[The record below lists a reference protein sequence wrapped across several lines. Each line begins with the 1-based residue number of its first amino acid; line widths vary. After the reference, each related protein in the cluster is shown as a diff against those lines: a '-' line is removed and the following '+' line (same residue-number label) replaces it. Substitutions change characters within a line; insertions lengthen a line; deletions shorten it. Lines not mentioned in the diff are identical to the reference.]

1 MKIKEIFG
9 DLAARVVFHMEAAPV
24 GLKCSFKI
32 FVLTEPELIE
42 QLKKKDRSAF
52 KTIVDTWQD
61 MVFNTAIGI
70 LQNAEDAED
79 VTQETFIQVF
89 ESIATFKG
97 ESKFSTWV
105 YRITVSKAMDHIRRK
120 KRKKRFAFIQSLYG
134 KDDRPVID
142 PPDFFHPGVS
152 MENKENAAVL
162 FKAMEKLPANQKT
175 AFILNKVEGLSY
187 SEIGDIMKLSESA
200 VDALL
205 QRAKGNLKK
214 ILHEY
219 YESLNKN

>member
-1 MKIKEIFG
+1 MIE
-9 DLAARVVFHMEAAPV
+9 
-24 GLKCSFKI
+24 
-32 FVLTEPELIE
+32 TELIE
-42 QLKKKDRSAF
+42 LLKKKDRAAF
-52 KTIVDTWQD
+52 KHIVDTWQD
-61 MVFNTAIGI
+61 MVYNTAIGI

-89 ESIATFKG
+89 ESVSSFKG

-105 YRITVSKAMDHIRRK
+105 YRITVSKAMDHIRKK

-134 KDDRPVID
+134 KNDKPLID

-162 FKAMEKLPANQKT
+162 FKAMEQLPPNQKT
-175 AFILNKVEGLSY
+175 AFVLNKVEGLSY
-187 SEIGDIMKLSESA
+187 IEIGEVMEISDSA

-205 QRAKGNLKK
+205 HRAKANLKK
-214 ILHEY
+214 ILKGY
-219 YESLNKN
+219 YAVLNKN